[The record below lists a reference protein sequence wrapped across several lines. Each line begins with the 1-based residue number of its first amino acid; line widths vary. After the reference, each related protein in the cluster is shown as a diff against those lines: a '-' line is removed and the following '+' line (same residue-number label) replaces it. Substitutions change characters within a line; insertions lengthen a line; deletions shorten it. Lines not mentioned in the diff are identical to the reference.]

1 MDNEKIDMNVKKNNR
16 PLLAH
21 VCILMACVFW
31 GLMSPLGKDAMMNGV
46 DGICMARPTA
56 AGLGGP
62 LRIGV

>member
-46 DGICMARPTA
+46 DGK
-56 AGLGGP
+56 
-62 LRIGV
+62 IGRAHV